1 MTDAADAVLQRALA
15 ASWELLAAAE
25 QSDMPAVERLDAERL
40 RLLQSLPPE
49 RERLRAGHRLVLQQ
63 ISELN
68 DQAIGLVEHHRRR
81 KGRALDLAAV
91 GRRAVAAYSNT
102 RQQR

>member
-1 MTDAADAVLQRALA
+1 MTDADDAVLQRALA

-49 RERLRAGHRLVLQQ
+49 RERLRAGDRLVLQQ

-81 KGRALDLAAV
+81 VLREATTGTAGHAA
-91 GRRAVAAYSNT
+91 AARYVEN
-102 RQQR
+102 R